1 MESMNIAFFTDSY
14 LPAMDGVVTSTLTF
28 RKELEKRGHNV
39 YIFASSER
47 RAKRRYGNKKTFLYS
62 GIEFRPYPQYSVAL
76 FPYSSIFKL
85 KDLKIDLIHAQTPF
99 VMGMAA
105 MMNAKMYR
113 YPLAGSFHT
122 LLNNRQIVQH
132 YYPKNKNLTRI
143 TKGAL
148 LSYLKFFYKR
158 CNTTIAPTATIERML
173 KGYGIRNTT
182 VVSNGIDTSIF
193 NPKVDGDSVRHELKI
208 RDDERMLLYM
218 GRLSRE
224 KRIEVM
230 LKAARLLL
238 QKGEPIRFVIGGTGP
253 AEHYYREMANR
264 LGLGKHVKF
273 LGFVDQ
279 EKLPKVYAASDAL
292 CMPSTFETQG
302 IVCLEAMAMGKP
314 VIGAD
319 YMAMKELIK
328 NGRNGEKFRPGDYTQ
343 CARKIEKVLNNT
355 KYYKSN
361 TIESSKEFSAGKVA
375 DKLIEVYDLLLSR
388 KAIY

>member
-1 MESMNIAFFTDSY
+1 MESLNIAFFTDSY

-28 RKELEKRGHNV
+28 RKELERRGHNV
-39 YIFASSER
+39 YVFASSER
-47 RAKRRYGNKKTFLYS
+47 RAKRKYRNRKTFLYS
-62 GIEFRPYPQYSVAL
+62 GIEFRPYPQYNVAL

-85 KDLKIDLIHAQTPF
+85 KDLKIDIVHAQTPF

-105 MMNAKMYR
+105 MMNAKMHK

-122 LLNNRQIVQH
+122 LLNNKQIVQH
-132 YYPKNKNLTRI
+132 YYPKNKNLTRL

-148 LSYLKFFYKR
+148 LSYLKFFYRR
-158 CNTTIAPTATIERML
+158 CNTTIAPTPTIERML
-173 KGYGIRNTT
+173 NGYGIRNTT
-182 VVSNGIDTSIF
+182 VVSNGIDTRIF
-193 NPKVDGDSVRHELKI
+193 NPKVSGDSVRHELKI
-208 RDDERMLLYM
+208 KDSEKMLLYM

-230 LKAARLLL
+230 LKAAKLLL
-238 QKGEPIRFVIGGTGP
+238 EKKEPIRFVIGGTGP

-264 LGLGKHVKF
+264 MGLGKHVKF

-279 EKLPKVYAASDAL
+279 ERLPKVYAASDAL

-314 VIGAD
+314 VIGAN
-319 YMAMKELIK
+319 YMAMKELIR
-328 NGRNGEKFRPGDYTQ
+328 NGKNGEKFRPGDYTQ
-343 CARKIEKVLNNT
+343 CARKIERVLNNT

-375 DKLIEVYDLLLSR
+375 DKLIEVYDLLLSG
-388 KAIY
+388 KAIN

>member
-28 RKELEKRGHNV
+28 RKELERRGHNV

-47 RAKRRYGNKKTFLYS
+47 RSKKKYRNKKTFLYS
-62 GIEFRPYPQYSVAL
+62 GIEFRPYPQYNVAL
-76 FPYSSIFKL
+76 FPYSSIFKM
-85 KDLKIDLIHAQTPF
+85 KDLDIDVIHAQTPF
-99 VMGMAA
+99 VMGFAA
-105 MMNAKMYR
+105 MMNARMFR

-122 LLNNRQIVQH
+122 LLNNKQIVQH

-148 LSYLKFFYKR
+148 LSYLKFFYRR
-158 CNTTIAPTATIERML
+158 CNSVITPTSTIERML
-173 KGYGIRNTT
+173 NGYGIKNTT
-182 VVSNGIDTSIF
+182 VVSNGIDTEIF
-193 NPKVDGDSVRHELKI
+193 NPRVSGDRVRNELRI
-208 RDDERMLLYM
+208 RDSEKMLLYM

-224 KRIEVM
+224 KRVEVM
-230 LKAARLLL
+230 LKAAKVLID
-238 QKGEPIRFVIGGTGP
+238 KGDSIRFVIGGTGP
-253 AEHYYREMANR
+253 AEHYYKDMANK

-279 EKLPKVYAASDAL
+279 KELPSVYAASDAL

-302 IVCLEAMAMGKP
+302 IVCLEAMAIGKP

-319 YMAMKELIK
+319 YMAMRELIK
-328 NGRNGEKFRPGDYTQ
+328 NGKNGEKFRPGDYTQ

-355 KYYKSN
+355 KYYRNS
-361 TIESSKEFSAGKVA
+361 TIESSKEFSAAKVA
-375 DKLIEVYDLLLSR
+375 DKLIDVYNLLLSG